1 MNNMLVLAR
10 GSQYVLGN
18 NGKAYG
24 IWPTGGEDSGPMQFF
39 PNSEAGLAHAWHQF
53 AKLEPTVEPKDV
65 AQLRK
70 AVRAA
75 PMQVLSNS
83 EASQEPEAPMTTQL
97 HKAKGAPKSR
107 KRRHL
112 GYDNEPDP
120 DAMTLGD
127 WQRCRGYDP
136 KTHTYVAQR
145 QQAGDGGVG
154 GMGET
159 RRQAAPSR
167 DTADT

>member
-1 MNNMLVLAR
+1 
-10 GSQYVLGN
+10 
-18 NGKAYG
+18 
-24 IWPTGGEDSGPMQFF
+24 
-39 PNSEAGLAHAWHQF
+39 
-53 AKLEPTVEPKDV
+53 
-65 AQLRK
+65 
-70 AVRAA
+70 
-75 PMQVLSNS
+75 
-83 EASQEPEAPMTTQL
+83 MTTQP
-97 HKAKGAPKSR
+97 HKTKGAPKPR
-107 KRRHL
+107 KPRRLGHLNELDPDKPKKPRHL
-112 GYDNEPDP
+112 GHFNVPDP

-127 WQRCRGYDP
+127 WQRFRGYDP